1 MTKRIYIP
9 KGELDEQKVE
19 DLAVWIAD
27 VVPSAPQGQLCET
40 DDCHFIEGGKRPL
53 ADGSFSFQ
61 VEGDHICYSYVCDGC
76 QDGLTAADEYIV
88 ENYPEGEGG
97 YVPVPKHCT

>member
-9 KGELDEQKVE
+9 KGELNEQKVE

-27 VVPSAPQGQLCET
+27 RIPSPPAGQRCE
-40 DDCHFIEGGKRPL
+40 DDTCHSQVDGEQPL
-53 ADGSFSFQ
+53 AESFSFRI
-61 VEGDHICYSYVCDGC
+61 ENSHICFSFVCADC
-76 QDGLTAADEYIV
+76 QERLTAADEYIA

-97 YVPVPKHCT
+97 YVLVPKHCT